1 MISRE
6 ESRFIAGWYKSAI
19 INTEIIT
26 ISIIRRLN
34 DMEYKRAL
42 EDKLFEEYKEVL
54 EAIGNDRIEEL
65 ADMLE
70 IMLSL
75 ANLQNKNLSDIIDVM
90 EKKRIKRG
98 AFTKKLFLEKVIE

>member
-1 MISRE
+1 MMEKVYNKLVRDNIP
-6 ESRFIAGWYKSAI
+6 
-19 INTEIIT
+19 EIIK
-26 ISIIRRLN
+26 SNGGNPIIRRLN